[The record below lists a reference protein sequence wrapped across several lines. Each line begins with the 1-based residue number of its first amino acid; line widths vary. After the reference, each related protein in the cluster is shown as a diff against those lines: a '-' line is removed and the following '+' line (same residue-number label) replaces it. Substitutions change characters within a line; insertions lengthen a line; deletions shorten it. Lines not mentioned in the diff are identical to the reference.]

1 MRTSIY
7 RKIILK
13 YESIP
18 HHPLTSRI
26 IRDITFNLNVAK
38 YRIPSLCDSL
48 NEYIITNREFVLGDT
63 VQKVLF
69 CFFNVNYQPKDE
81 TIFQY
86 ATDIINRYT
95 SLLLYDI
102 QL

>member
-7 RKIILK
+7 QKIMQK
-13 YESIP
+13 YETVP

-38 YRIPSLCDSL
+38 YKLPTVCDSL
-48 NEYIITNREFVLGDT
+48 NEYIVENHEFVVGDT

-69 CFFNVNYQPKDE
+69 CFYNLNYQPKDE
-81 TIFQY
+81 RIFQY
-86 ATDIINRYT
+86 ATEIINRCV
-95 SLLLYDI
+95 
-102 QL
+102 Q